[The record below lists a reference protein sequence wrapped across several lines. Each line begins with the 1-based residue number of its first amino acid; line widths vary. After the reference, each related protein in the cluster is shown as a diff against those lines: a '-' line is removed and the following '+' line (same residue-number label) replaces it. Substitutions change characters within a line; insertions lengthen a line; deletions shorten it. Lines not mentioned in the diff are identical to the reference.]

1 MTEQDKLAYY
11 MELVERHGA
20 ERVVKQL
27 LAVIWEIRLK
37 EAKGEFTLIASPAAL
52 ASSART

>member
-37 EAKGEFTLIASPAAL
+37 EAKRA
-52 ASSART
+52 